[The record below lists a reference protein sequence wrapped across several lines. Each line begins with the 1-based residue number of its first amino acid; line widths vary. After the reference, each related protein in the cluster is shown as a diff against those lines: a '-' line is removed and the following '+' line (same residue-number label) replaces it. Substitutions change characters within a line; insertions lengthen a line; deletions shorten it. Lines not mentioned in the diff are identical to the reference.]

1 MAATSTLPLRQ
12 KVSATKIEV
21 VSPDVMKMYNKGIL
35 KGFDLINWRAT
46 AYHFD
51 QKSNSKLCLHIFFD
65 LMDVA
70 CANSRIIYNM
80 MDPNDLSLRN
90 FKIIDST
97 YLIETYT
104 SQNSAQP
111 DARTGSKKVSVSV

>member
-1 MAATSTLPLRQ
+1 M
-12 KVSATKIEV
+12 
-21 VSPDVMKMYNKGIL
+21 
-35 KGFDLINWRAT
+35 
-46 AYHFD
+46 
-51 QKSNSKLCLHIFFD
+51 HIFFD

-80 MDPNDLSLRN
+80 IDPNDLSLRN
-90 FKIIDST
+90 FKVIDST

-111 DARTGSKKVSVSV
+111 DARTGSKKSVSISLSKVTYHHIFQSLKKFGDDVNIATKKELTKKITLNHIM

>member
-1 MAATSTLPLRQ
+1 
-12 KVSATKIEV
+12 
-21 VSPDVMKMYNKGIL
+21 
-35 KGFDLINWRAT
+35 
-46 AYHFD
+46 
-51 QKSNSKLCLHIFFD
+51 
-65 LMDVA
+65 MDVA
-70 CANSRIIYNM
+70 CANSRIIHNM

-111 DARTGSKKVSVSV
+111 DARTGSKKSVSISFIVVEVICCAFPYIVLL